1 MKRAALIGAAALAG
15 GVVLGLGG
23 QACAQVDLVSRAA
36 FSGQI
41 DARLSASDGET
52 SWQDSGFGKT
62 RYGGAG
68 PGEVGRLQIASAD
81 LIWRPQFAW
90 DLSGYVDA
98 VAQPDQLHAVDLSEG
113 FILYKPLPRA
123 DGFHYSARAGMM
135 YPPVSME
142 NDGPA
147 WTPSRTITPSA
158 INSWIGEEVKTIAAE
173 ATVGRRWGDQE
184 VSLTGAIFLGDD
196 TSGTLLSWR
205 GWALH
210 DVRSTAYGEFEIPD
224 VPQAHKPF
232 FATSQGP
239 YTWSVD
245 EIDGRPGV
253 YARAEWRAPGAVTLN
268 LFYYDNAG
276 DRTSMANAQWAWD
289 TTFWNAGLR
298 LKPDDKTEVLAQAM
312 TGRTVTGFL
321 TPIGWRVD
329 ASFDAAY
336 VLLSR
341 QLGKSLVTGRFDAF
355 DVRDH
360 TFQALDDN
368 NEHGWAL
375 TADYRRPI
383 TDHLVLLVEALH
395 VDSNRASRAYVADAP
410 QQAQTTFQTAL
421 KFSF

>member
-1 MKRAALIGAAALAG
+1 MKRAALIGTAALAAG
-15 GVVLGLGG
+15 MMLSLAGR
-23 QACAQVDLVSRAA
+23 ACAQVDLVSRDTW
-36 FSGQI
+36 SGQI
-41 DARLSASDGET
+41 DARLSASDGEA
-52 SWQDSGFGKT
+52 SWQDGGFGKT

-68 PGEVGRLQIASAD
+68 PGEVDRLQIASAD

-90 DLSGYVDA
+90 DLSAYVDA
-98 VAQPDQLHAVDLSEG
+98 VAQPDQLHGVDLSEA

-123 DGFHYSARAGMM
+123 DGFRYSARVGMM

-158 INSWIGEEVKTIAAE
+158 INSWIGEEVKTLAAE

-184 VSLTGAIFLGDD
+184 ISLTGAIFMGDD

-210 DVRSTAYGEFEIPD
+210 DVRSTAYGEFEIPE
-224 VPQAHKPF
+224 VPLAHKPF

-239 YTWSVD
+239 YSWSVD

-253 YARAEWRAPGAVTLN
+253 YARAEWRAPGAVTFN
-268 LFYYDNAG
+268 LFYYDNGG
-276 DRTSMANAQWAWD
+276 DRTSMRNAQWAWD

-312 TGRTVTGFL
+312 TGRTVTGFA

-329 ASFDAAY
+329 VSFDAAY
-336 VLLSR
+336 LLVSR
-341 QLGKSLVTGRFDAF
+341 QTGRGLLTGRLDAF
-355 DVRDH
+355 DARDH
-360 TFQALDDN
+360 TFQQLDN
-368 NEHGWAL
+368 NDERGWAL

-383 TDHLVLLVEALH
+383 TDHLALLVEALH
-395 VDSNRASRAYVADAP
+395 VDSNRPSRAYVSDAP
-410 QQAQTTFQTAL
+410 RQAQTTFQTAL

>member
-1 MKRAALIGAAALAG
+1 MKSAALIGAAALAG
-15 GVVLGLGG
+15 GLVLGSAGE
-23 QACAQVDLVSRAA
+23 ARAQVDLVSRAT

-41 DARLSASDGET
+41 DARLSASDGEA
-52 SWQDSGFGKT
+52 SWQDGGFGKT
-62 RYGGAG
+62 RYGGAN

-81 LIWRPQFAW
+81 LVWRPQLAW

-98 VAQPDQLHAVDLSEG
+98 VAQPDQRHGVDLSEA
-113 FILYKPLPRA
+113 FALYKPLPRP
-123 DGFHYSARAGMM
+123 DGLRYSARVGMM

-147 WTPSRTITPSA
+147 WTPTRTITPSA
-158 INSWIGEEVKTIAAE
+158 INSWIGEEVKTLAAE

-184 VSLTGAIFLGDD
+184 VSLTGAVFMGDD

-210 DVRSTAYGEFEIPD
+210 DVRSTAFGALPIPQ
-224 VPQAHKPF
+224 VPSAHKPF
-232 FATSQGP
+232 FASSQGP
-239 YTWSVD
+239 DSQSVD

-253 YARAEWRAPGAVTLN
+253 YARAEWRAPGAVTFN
-268 LFYYDNAG
+268 LFFYDNGG
-276 DRTSMANAQWAWD
+276 DRTSTSHAQWAWD

-298 LKPDDKTEVLAQAM
+298 LKPDDRTEVLAQAM
-312 TGRTVTGFL
+312 TGRTVTGFN

-336 VLLSR
+336 LLVSR
-341 QLGKSLVTGRFDAF
+341 QLGQGLVTGRLDAF

-368 NEHGWAL
+368 SEQGWAL

-383 TDHLVLLVEALH
+383 TDHLALLVEALH
-395 VDSNRASRAYVADAP
+395 VDSNRPSRAYVSDTP
-410 QQAQTTFQTAL
+410 RQAQTTVQTAL

>member
-1 MKRAALIGAAALAG
+1 MNRAALIGAAALAG
-15 GVVLGLGG
+15 GLALSLARP
-23 QACAQVDLVSRAA
+23 ACAQIDLVSRDTI
-36 FSGQI
+36 SGQI

-52 SWQDSGFGKT
+52 AWQDGGFGKT

-81 LIWRPQFAW
+81 LVWRPQLAW

-98 VAQPDQLHAVDLSEG
+98 VAQPDQRHGVDLSEA
-113 FILYKPLPRA
+113 FALYKPLPRP
-123 DGFHYSARAGMM
+123 DGFRYSARVGMM

-147 WTPSRTITPSA
+147 WTPTRTITPSA
-158 INSWIGEEVKTIAAE
+158 INSWIGEEVKTLSAE

-184 VSLTGAIFLGDD
+184 VSLTGAIFMGDD

-210 DVRSTAYGEFEIPD
+210 DVRSTAFGQFEIPQ
-224 VPQAHKPF
+224 VPLAHKPF

-239 YTWSVD
+239 YSQSVD

-268 LFYYDNAG
+268 LFYYDNGG
-276 DRTSMANAQWAWD
+276 DRTSMSHVQWAWD
-289 TTFWNAGLR
+289 TSFWNAGLR
-298 LKPDDKTEVLAQAM
+298 LKPDDRTEVLAQAM
-312 TGRTVTGFL
+312 TGRTVTGFI

-336 VLLSR
+336 LLVSR
-341 QLGKSLVTGRFDAF
+341 QLGQGLVTGRLDAF

-368 NEHGWAL
+368 SEQGWAL

-383 TDHLVLLVEALH
+383 TDHLALLVEALH
-395 VDSNRASRAYVADAP
+395 VDSNRPSRTYVYDAP
-410 QQAQTTFQTAL
+410 RQAQTTVQTAL